1 MKDGVK
7 IFGLRSAKAYKMIP
21 ALLYYAAMAYFIG
34 ASIVGELL
42 HYKFETIDYILMFEK
57 YLFFA
62 ILFFSPLIFLSD
74 FKCREKLPFFKKHT
88 FGSSL
93 SGMIIVWMFCYFMAQ
108 VCIMNMSDTW
118 VQSRD
123 VYTKQRYKKVRRP
136 RKGQKQNVR
145 NSKKARKNAAFK
157 ENKEKQVDTGNRNG
171 SSDIGISKRK
181 IKGKDY

>member
-42 HYKFETIDYILMFEK
+42 HYKFETIDYILMIEK

-74 FKCREKLPFFKKHT
+74 FKYREKLPFFKKHT

-108 VCIMNMSDTW
+108 VCIMNMSNTW

-123 VYTKQRYKKVRRP
+123 VYTKQIQLEREENIKKNKAKESVTETVTVVETTISA
-136 RKGQKQNVR
+136 QTR
-145 NSKKARKNAAFK
+145 N
-157 ENKEKQVDTGNRNG
+157 
-171 SSDIGISKRK
+171 
-181 IKGKDY
+181 

>member
-42 HYKFETIDYILMFEK
+42 HYKFETIDYILMIEK

-74 FKCREKLPFFKKHT
+74 FKYREKLPLFKKHT
-88 FGSSL
+88 FSSSL
-93 SGMIIVWMFCYFMAQ
+93 SGILLFYG
-108 VCIMNMSDTW
+108 SG
-118 VQSRD
+118 
-123 VYTKQRYKKVRRP
+123 VYHEYVRYMGTKQRC
-136 RKGQKQNVR
+136 
-145 NSKKARKNAAFK
+145 
-157 ENKEKQVDTGNRNG
+157 
-171 SSDIGISKRK
+171 IH
-181 IKGKDY
+181 